1 MSVID
6 HVGLACRDLQTS
18 TAFYQ
23 AALAPL
29 GIALLV
35 ELTAEQTGG
44 RAHAGFG
51 SERPFLWLGSSAQT
65 PGTPH
70 VALTATDRAS
80 VDAFH
85 RAALAAGGRDHGAPG
100 LRPHYHASYYSAF
113 VLDPDGNNCEAVCH
127 LPT

>member
-1 MSVID
+1 MID
-6 HVGLACRDLQTS
+6 HIGLACSDLQTS

-35 ELTAEQTGG
+35 ELTAAQTGG

-51 SERPFLWLGSSAQT
+51 TERPFLWLGSHAQT
-65 PGTPH
+65 PGTTH
-70 VALTATDRAS
+70 VALTATDRDS

-85 RAALAAGGRDHGAPG
+85 RA
-100 LRPHYHASYYSAF
+100 
-113 VLDPDGNNCEAVCH
+113 
-127 LPT
+127 

>member
-1 MSVID
+1 MSAID

-51 SERPFLWLGSSAQT
+51 SERPFFYGWVPARRRQ
-65 PGTPH
+65 
-70 VALTATDRAS
+70 ALPMWR
-80 VDAFH
+80 
-85 RAALAAGGRDHGAPG
+85 
-100 LRPHYHASYYSAF
+100 
-113 VLDPDGNNCEAVCH
+113 
-127 LPT
+127 

>member
-1 MSVID
+1 MP
-6 HVGLACRDLQTS
+6 RS
-18 TAFYQ
+18 TNQ
-23 AALAPL
+23 HRVLPAALAPL

-65 PGTPH
+65 PGTTH
-70 VALTATDRAS
+70 VALTASDRAS

-85 RAALAAGGRDHGAPG
+85 HAALAAGGRDHGAPG